1 MKTYGNLILMTVICI
16 VIFWVF
22 MALRP
27 ASAQCSYA
35 LNDVGRFH
43 GYVSGPC
50 NGAALGYNGAYPSH
64 PNARAGAHPTVVAPK
79 VISQVNGHARGCDA
93 LCQSKCQ
100 ASWRALGFRSVNA
113 CVARWDGSM
122 PKVLPP
128 HVRRQLKPTVCDL
141 SEAVDCSACRAG
153 WGAV

>member
-1 MKTYGNLILMTVICI
+1 MKTYGNVILMTVICI

-64 PNARAGAHPTVVAPK
+64 PNARAGAHLTVVAPK

-113 CVARWDGSM
+113 CVARWDRLNAEGTAATCETAIKANGMRAIAHTSSM
-122 PKVLPP
+122 VF
-128 HVRRQLKPTVCDL
+128 
-141 SEAVDCSACRAG
+141 
-153 WGAV
+153 